1 MATVTKS
8 IGRISSDTLYPKKG
22 RKKLTTPTKMKN
34 GINKYFQ
41 WCEENGRVPSI
52 KGLMIHQKMRPDM
65 FKVYI
70 KYPEFTDLLE
80 QARLII
86 KEWCENDI
94 YTTQGPTAGKI
105 AYMKN
110 VHDWTDKVEQKSEV
124 TQTITYD
131 EARARIEML
140 APKLL
145 EMLRN
150 SNALPE
156 NVVIPAPNKPVET
169 IVEAEVD
176 DGMDFEE
183 EPAIEVDLTPRRV
196 VR

>member
-1 MATVTKS
+1 MATVTKA
-8 IGRISSDTLYPKKG
+8 IGRISTETLYNKRG

-34 GINKYFQ
+34 GINKYFK
-41 WCEENGRVPSI
+41 WCEDNGRVPSQ
-52 KGLMIHQKMRPDM
+52 KGLMIYLKMKPDT

-86 KEWCENDI
+86 REWCENDI

-110 VHDWTDKVEQKSEV
+110 IHDWTDKVEQKTEV
-124 TQTITYD
+124 THNITYD

-156 NVVIPAPNKPVET
+156 NIAIPTPNKPVEA
-169 IVEAEVD
+169 IIEADVD
-176 DGMDFEE
+176 DGIDFEE